1 MNNSEEKEIIY
12 QLMQAIMTERR
23 QLTKQYFD
31 LKDKLDQ
38 ITDIKTKISE
48 NDKLQQ
54 KTQVQIRK
62 ETIEN
67 DKYFLSKKDGTFYLP
82 YSKIALQI
90 THILK
95 NSGIPLTN
103 KQIYE
108 KLVND
113 FHVSIN
119 YSNLSNNILPRMN
132 TDSAI
137 NVEKITRGFWQYKL
151 NN

>member
-1 MNNSEEKEIIY
+1 MNISDERETIY
-12 QLMQAIMTERR
+12 HLMQEIMTERR

-31 LKDKLDQ
+31 LKERLNKINLT
-38 ITDIKTKISE
+38 IIKVIE
-48 NDKLQQ
+48 EQ
-54 KTQVQIRK
+54 KPQKKSQSQIRK
-62 ETIEN
+62 ENIEN
-67 DKYFLSKKDGTFYLP
+67 DKYFLSKKEGKTYLP

-90 THILK
+90 SHILK
-95 NSGIPLTN
+95 KHGLPLSN

-113 FHVSIN
+113 FQLSIN

-132 TDSAI
+132 LDSSI
-137 NVEKITRGFWQYKL
+137 NVEKVTRGFWQYKL

>member
-1 MNNSEEKEIIY
+1 ERESIY
-12 QLMQAIMTERR
+12 HLMQEIMTERR

-31 LKDKLDQ
+31 LKERLNKINL
-38 ITDIKTKISE
+38 TTIKVIE
-48 NDKLQQ
+48 EQ
-54 KTQVQIRK
+54 KPQKKSQSQIRK
-62 ETIEN
+62 ENIEN
-67 DKYFLSKKDGTFYLP
+67 DKYFLSKKEGKTYLP

-90 THILK
+90 SHILK
-95 NSGIPLTN
+95 KHGLPLSN

-113 FHVSIN
+113 FQLSIN

-132 TDSAI
+132 LDSSI
-137 NVEKITRGFWQYKL
+137 NVEKVTRGFWQYKL

>member
-1 MNNSEEKEIIY
+1 MNISDERESIY
-12 QLMQAIMTERR
+12 HLMQEIMTERR

-31 LKDKLDQ
+31 LKERLNKINL
-38 ITDIKTKISE
+38 TTIKVIE
-48 NDKLQQ
+48 EQ
-54 KTQVQIRK
+54 KPQKKSQSQIRK
-62 ETIEN
+62 ENIEN
-67 DKYFLSKKDGTFYLP
+67 DKYFLSKKEGKTYLP

-90 THILK
+90 SHILK
-95 NSGIPLTN
+95 KHGLPLSN

-113 FHVSIN
+113 FQLSIN

-132 TDSAI
+132 LDSSI
-137 NVEKITRGFWQYKL
+137 NVEKVTRGFWQYKL

>member
-1 MNNSEEKEIIY
+1 MNISDERETIY
-12 QLMQAIMTERR
+12 HLMQEIMTERR

-31 LKDKLDQ
+31 LKERLNKINL
-38 ITDIKTKISE
+38 TTIKVIE
-48 NDKLQQ
+48 EQ
-54 KTQVQIRK
+54 KPQKKSQSQIRK
-62 ETIEN
+62 ENIEN
-67 DKYFLSKKDGTFYLP
+67 DKYFLSKKEGKTYLP

-90 THILK
+90 SHILK
-95 NSGIPLTN
+95 KHGLPLSN

-113 FHVSIN
+113 FQLSIN

-132 TDSAI
+132 LDSSI
-137 NVEKITRGFWQYKL
+137 NVEKVTRGFWQYKL

>member
-1 MNNSEEKEIIY
+1 
-12 QLMQAIMTERR
+12 ERR

-31 LKDKLDQ
+31 LKERLNKINL
-38 ITDIKTKISE
+38 TTIKVIE
-48 NDKLQQ
+48 EQ
-54 KTQVQIRK
+54 KPQKKSQSQIRK
-62 ETIEN
+62 ENIEN
-67 DKYFLSKKDGTFYLP
+67 DKYFLSKKEGKTYLP

-90 THILK
+90 SHILK
-95 NSGIPLTN
+95 KHGLPLSN

-113 FHVSIN
+113 FQLSIN

-132 TDSAI
+132 LDSSI
-137 NVEKITRGFWQYKL
+137 NVEKVTRGFWQYKL

>member
-1 MNNSEEKEIIY
+1 
-12 QLMQAIMTERR
+12 IMTERR

-31 LKDKLDQ
+31 LKERLNKINL
-38 ITDIKTKISE
+38 TTIKVIE
-48 NDKLQQ
+48 EQ
-54 KTQVQIRK
+54 KPQKKSQSQIRK
-62 ETIEN
+62 ENIEN
-67 DKYFLSKKDGTFYLP
+67 DKYFLSKKEGKTYLP

-90 THILK
+90 SHILK
-95 NSGIPLTN
+95 KHGLPLSN

-113 FHVSIN
+113 FQLSIN

-132 TDSAI
+132 LDSSI
-137 NVEKITRGFWQYKL
+137 NVEKVTRGFWQYKL